1 MNRGSFYTGI
11 ALVILGVI
19 LLAENLGYINLNW
32 SSYFRYIWR
41 LWPLMLITGGVAF
54 WGNWLKNREDI
65 SQLLPGTILLVYGGM
80 FLYLS
85 LSNDWWMMSK
95 YNLWALFIAG
105 PGLGYLAMYL
115 LGSHEKGHLSTA
127 GILLFISA
135 VFLAGV
141 RNWNL
146 LWPIVLILIGLRLL
160 LKSRSNNASSAER
173 TE

>member
-1 MNRGSFYTGI
+1 MNRGSFFAGI
-11 ALVILGVI
+11 ALIVFGLL
-19 LLAENLGYINLNW
+19 LLAENLGYLDLNW
-32 SSYFRYIWR
+32 SIYFKYVWR
-41 LWPLMLITGGVAF
+41 LWPLLLIVGGLAF

-65 SQLLPGTILLVYGGM
+65 SQLLPGTILLVYGGL

-85 LSNDWWMMSK
+85 LSNEWGMMRE

-105 PGLGYLAMYL
+105 PGLGYLAMYIF
-115 LGSHEKGHLSTA
+115 GSREKGHLTTA
-127 GILLFISA
+127 GILLLISA

-146 LWPIVLILIGLRLL
+146 LWPIILILIGLRLL
-160 LKSRSNNASSAER
+160 LKSRHNNAASLEK